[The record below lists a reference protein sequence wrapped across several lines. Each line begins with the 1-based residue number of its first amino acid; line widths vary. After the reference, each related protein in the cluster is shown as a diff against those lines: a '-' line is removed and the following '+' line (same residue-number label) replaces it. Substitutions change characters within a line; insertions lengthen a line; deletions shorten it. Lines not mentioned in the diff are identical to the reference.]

1 MFQFMHTKK
10 YCKSIQGDISR
21 VFFFNYK
28 AAQIL
33 AMQPPPPLP
42 CRLTALRMDTASLL
56 SQTG

>member
-10 YCKSIQGDISR
+10 YCKSNR
-21 VFFFNYK
+21 ETFLEFFFNYK

-33 AMQPPPPLP
+33 AMQPPPFPR
-42 CRLTALRMDTASLL
+42 RLTALRMDTASLL

>member
-1 MFQFMHTKK
+1 MFQFMHTGK
-10 YCKSIQGDISR
+10 YCKSNR
-21 VFFFNYK
+21 ETFLEFFLINYK

-33 AMQPPPPLP
+33 AMHPS